1 MEQEEDQVTP
11 EEEAAAFRTAH
22 AQVLALK
29 PDSVSSSH
37 AGIIGAALTAYSSLS
52 DEAKALLSAEKALLD
67 SLVDALS
74 EVQPPF
80 DGDDFSD
87 ALKGKWVT
95 YGDVTAQH
103 TIADGV
109 FHPATAAAAH
119 KAYTRPTAM
128 AHGALHQVS
137 FRWKPGTAFSG
148 STPISFLTY
157 ADTDDGMPSTGM
169 GFYFTKT
176 SDKTIDPKG
185 FRRCGTAGACP
196 ASRGALTA

>member
-1 MEQEEDQVTP
+1 M
-11 EEEAAAFRTAH
+11 
-22 AQVLALK
+22 LALK

-74 EVQPPF
+74 EAQPPF

-119 KAYTRPTAM
+119 KPTPAPPPWPTGRCIRSLPLEAGHRVLRQH
-128 AHGALHQVS
+128 AHQLFDVCRH
-137 FRWKPGTAFSG
+137 
-148 STPISFLTY
+148 
-157 ADTDDGMPSTGM
+157 
-169 GFYFTKT
+169 
-176 SDKTIDPKG
+176 
-185 FRRCGTAGACP
+185 RRRHAG
-196 ASRGALTA
+196 RGHGLLLYQSLG